1 MSVKNESRTYKY
13 NRTITLVVMVC
24 GECGVAF
31 GLEEDY
37 RQERLNDHQLGW
49 YCPNG
54 HSRVFTGKT
63 PAQKL
68 EDELKA
74 ERDYQAMLQARLDQ
88 AEASRRAFKGQ
99 ATRLRNRALAG
110 ECPVCGQH
118 LRDLSRH
125 MGRMHPD
132 EKPEAEE

>member
-1 MSVKNESRTYKY
+1 MTVINESRTYQY
-13 NRTITLVVMVC
+13 DRTITLIVMVC

-31 GLEEDY
+31 GLEAEY
-37 RQERLNDHQLGW
+37 RKERLDNHRLGW

-54 HSRVFTGKT
+54 HSRVFSGKT
-63 PAQKL
+63 DLEKL
-68 EDELKA
+68 KDELKA
-74 ERDYQAMLQARLDQ
+74 ERDYQALLLAERDQ
-88 AEASRRAFKGQ
+88 IEASRRAYKGQ

-132 EKPEAEE
+132 EKPEVEE